1 MPSGRSS
8 TSSAAVSHRG
18 PSPSER
24 SYARQTLVLGA
35 GALGLA
41 WALTTT
47 AAYLPPILEGY
58 TSSTTLVGLVLATE
72 GLFALTLPLVIGP
85 WSDTFHTP
93 LGRRRPFMLVAL
105 GPMAFALALL
115 AFMPNLWTTALLLFA
130 LFFAYYVYEPPYR
143 GLYPDL
149 LPGVVFGRAQ
159 GVQHVFRG
167 IAIGGALIGGGFLF
181 HLWHPAPF
189 LVAAAVV
196 DRRLPRPDP
205 LRDRGRR
212 ARPRVRGRP
221 GVHRALVGG
230 AALGPRR
237 RDLPRGEHGLGGH
250 LRGRAHVRRP
260 LRHGRPRR
268 AARHV
273 DVHPGR
279 RRRAGTS
286 SPR

>member
-1 MPSGRSS
+1 
-8 TSSAAVSHRG
+8 
-18 PSPSER
+18 
-24 SYARQTLVLGA
+24 
-35 GALGLA
+35 
-41 WALTTT
+41 
-47 AAYLPPILEGY
+47 
-58 TSSTTLVGLVLATE
+58 
-72 GLFALTLPLVIGP
+72 
-85 WSDTFHTP
+85 
-93 LGRRRPFMLVAL
+93 MLVAL

-181 HLWHPAPF
+181 HALATG
-189 LVAAAVV
+189 AVPRRGRRH

-212 ARPRVRGRP
+212 ARLGVRGRP

-230 AALGPRR
+230 AALEPRR

-273 DVHPGR
+273 DLHPGR
-279 RRRAGTS
+279 RRRGVHRRRADRRPDRRPRRHRTRDHLRLGRVRRRSPHRAAWERRGTPGTS
-286 SPR
+286 ASSSSSRSPAAW